1 MECSRV
7 YNIAQVDTGCHI
19 SVSNGVETAIKKPLQ
34 ITKTVDKEKAC
45 TGEMLTYN
53 IFIQNTSLV
62 EETQVVFS
70 DELDE
75 NVVYVN
81 ESFTVN
87 GQAQTPA
94 LDNRTLYYVI
104 STIEPM
110 SSVEIVFQV
119 RIIE

>member
-1 MECSRV
+1 M
-7 YNIAQVDTGCHI
+7 
-19 SVSNGVETAIKKPLQ
+19 
-34 ITKTVDKEKAC
+34 
-45 TGEMLTYN
+45 
-53 IFIQNTSLV
+53 

-110 SSVEIVFQV
+110 SSVEIIFQV